1 MFNNLCPKGGLIA
14 KNVRKY
20 TATLV
25 NLQTKCEIKSFFIRA
40 TCCKAKNTPY

>member
-25 NLQTKCEIKSFFIRA
+25 NLQTKCEIKSFFYPR
-40 TCCKAKNTPY
+40 NML

>member
-25 NLQTKCEIKSFFIRA
+25 NLQTKYEIKSFFYPRNILESKYYA
-40 TCCKAKNTPY
+40 L